1 MNRID
6 DEVEGEERE
15 RERRENEGYVDMTF
29 HIRTQG
35 IVSSTPL
42 SIYHLLR
49 NLIKSQCVR
58 NKITSR

>member
-1 MNRID
+1 M
-6 DEVEGEERE
+6 EGRE
-15 RERRENEGYVDMTF
+15 IGREKGKNEGYVDMTF

-49 NLIKSQCVR
+49 NLIKSQSVG
-58 NKITSR
+58 NKITSS